1 MNKEINYITFQS
13 GEIKLKKA
21 TGLKAE
27 QLQSF
32 LCSAF
37 LDNTILAVGTFKG
50 ELFLFN
56 SGSFSKSL
64 KAHNGSINSI
74 YVFKNEFLT
83 GGNDGII
90 LTWDMDLCIKLKVSI
105 INDTINSLCPKIR
118 SVCINENNDILIG
131 TRAGEVIE
139 YSNETFNIIIR
150 GHFDMEL
157 WALCMHPNRD
167 IYYTAGQDKLLAEW
181 DIESKCILRVYYNLI
196 I

>member
-1 MNKEINYITFQS
+1 MKQEINHITFLS
-13 GEIKLKKA
+13 GEIKLKKL

-37 LDNTILAVGTFKG
+37 LDNTRLVVGTFKG

-74 YVFKNEFLT
+74 YASKNEFLT
-83 GGNDGII
+83 GGNDGFI
-90 LTWDMDLCIKLKVSI
+90 LTWDMDLSIKLKISI
-105 INDTINSLCPKIR
+105 NNDTINSLCPKVR

-131 TRAGEVIE
+131 TRAGEIIE
-139 YSNETFNIIIR
+139 YSNETFNVIIR

-157 WALCMHPNRD
+157 WALCMHPDKD
-167 IYYTAGQDKLLAEW
+167 IFYTAGQDKLLAEW
-181 DIESKCILRVYYNLI
+181 DIESKSILRVYCN
-196 I
+196 